1 MRYLTMREMTEI
13 SGISRFTLMAA
24 LQEGRLHGGQA
35 IKRGTWRSRE
45 DCFDAFLVGDEC
57 PHRAVPVAA

>member
-35 IKRGTWRSRE
+35 VKRGTWRSRD
-45 DCFDAFLVGDEC
+45 DCFDAFLVGDDC
-57 PHRAVPVAA
+57 PHVQARMAA

>member
-1 MRYLTMREMTEI
+1 MTEI